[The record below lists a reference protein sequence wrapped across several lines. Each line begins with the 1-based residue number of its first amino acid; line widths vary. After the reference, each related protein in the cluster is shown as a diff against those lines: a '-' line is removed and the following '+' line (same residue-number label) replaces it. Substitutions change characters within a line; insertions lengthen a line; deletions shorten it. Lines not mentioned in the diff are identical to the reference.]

1 MQNKAIRPS
10 PRRCFRKLFIYH
22 SSEREYRFEGRDYHQ
37 SCELCQR
44 IEPTRFL
51 KQLRIY
57 MQYQDS
63 WWTIEYWHFSAEDLI
78 AFSLL
83 INNKEYNGKSLS
95 DFGITKDGVTTYR
108 LLNDIEL
115 TDEDC
120 KRMKPIGMDGKTL
133 EYKDIFDGQGFS
145 ICNLTLPNTSSGKSG
160 LFGHTSEN
168 AMIKNLCIKEQS
180 PMLKESRTPEYW

>member
-1 MQNKAIRPS
+1 MLNATGSLQLENQIFTYSGDVWESDLPIAWTDLSGTTDIVALYPTYKDNLYDDLYPGGRLEDVLYIKDRFEAGRGIGFQFKHLFSRLTFHISEELQGEIKEIRLTTPVIVDKIIPATADLKLDAYDHH

-63 WWTIEYWHFSAEDLI
+63 
-78 AFSLL
+78 
-83 INNKEYNGKSLS
+83 
-95 DFGITKDGVTTYR
+95 
-108 LLNDIEL
+108 
-115 TDEDC
+115 
-120 KRMKPIGMDGKTL
+120 
-133 EYKDIFDGQGFS
+133 
-145 ICNLTLPNTSSGKSG
+145 
-160 LFGHTSEN
+160 
-168 AMIKNLCIKEQS
+168 
-180 PMLKESRTPEYW
+180 